1 MRLRGKWLA
10 RPWFF
15 AAVATLAINDHVL
28 KAAWPGLVTGK
39 VSDFAGV
46 VVVATL
52 AAVVVGRTGGVVLA
66 ALGFTAL
73 KTVPGVA
80 ELVAPALGGGVTL
93 RDPTDLVALAALPV
107 LWSALGRVADPG
119 ADEPAPDPPRERR
132 RRPGRPLEALGLVL
146 ALLATTATS
155 PPRDPES
162 QVREVGYIGGTLYA
176 QVFSAEHDDSL
187 WMRSDD
193 DGATWRLEPESP
205 GWFPATKVV
214 TTRIDEPGTVREE
227 IEERCTPDEECWR
240 MRAYLEPGTEHFRRV
255 IERPEGAGWV
265 EEVELP
271 WHPSRFFLDVD
282 DGSRLGVASWTAIF
296 VRTATGEWREINLLA
311 ELAELPA
318 PAPSPST

>member
-80 ELVAPALGGGVTL
+80 EL
-93 RDPTDLVALAALPV
+93 
-107 LWSALGRVADPG
+107 
-119 ADEPAPDPPRERR
+119 
-132 RRPGRPLEALGLVL
+132 
-146 ALLATTATS
+146 
-155 PPRDPES
+155 
-162 QVREVGYIGGTLYA
+162 
-176 QVFSAEHDDSL
+176 
-187 WMRSDD
+187 
-193 DGATWRLEPESP
+193 
-205 GWFPATKVV
+205 
-214 TTRIDEPGTVREE
+214 
-227 IEERCTPDEECWR
+227 
-240 MRAYLEPGTEHFRRV
+240 
-255 IERPEGAGWV
+255 
-265 EEVELP
+265 
-271 WHPSRFFLDVD
+271 
-282 DGSRLGVASWTAIF
+282 
-296 VRTATGEWREINLLA
+296 
-311 ELAELPA
+311 PA

>member
-15 AAVATLAINDHVL
+15 ATVATLAINDHVL

-52 AAVVVGRTGGVVLA
+52 AAVVVGRTGGVVFA

-107 LWSALGRVADPG
+107 LWFALGRVDDPG
-119 ADEPAPDPPRERR
+119 ADEPAPAPLPESR
-132 RRPGRPLEALGLVL
+132 RRPARPLEALGLVL

-155 PPRDPES
+155 PPRDPED
-162 QVREVGYIGGTLYA
+162 QVREVGYIDGTLYA
-176 QVFSAEHDDSL
+176 NVFSAERGDSA

-193 DGATWRLEPESP
+193 DGATWQIQPQHP
-205 GWFPATKVV
+205 GTFPATRIVR
-214 TTRIDEPGTVREE
+214 TRVDEPGTVGEE
-227 IEERCTPDEECWR
+227 IEERCTPSEECWR
-240 MRAYLEPGTEHFRRV
+240 TRIYLEPSTDRV
-255 IERPEGAGWV
+255 KRVVERPEGDEWV

-271 WHPSRFFLDVD
+271 WYHTRFFLDVD
-282 DGSRLGVASWTAIF
+282 GSRLGVSSWTAIF
-296 VRTATGEWREINLLA
+296 VRTAAGEWREIDLLA
-311 ELAELPA
+311 ELAKLPG
-318 PAPSPST
+318 PTPSPST